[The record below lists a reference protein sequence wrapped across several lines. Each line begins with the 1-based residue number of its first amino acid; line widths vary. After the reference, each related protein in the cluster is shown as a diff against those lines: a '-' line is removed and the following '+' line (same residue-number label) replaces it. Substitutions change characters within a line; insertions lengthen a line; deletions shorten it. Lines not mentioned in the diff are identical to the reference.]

1 MSKTII
7 FDFDGTLADS
17 LGVLIKITNDLGP
30 EFGITQ
36 IAESQIAA
44 LRRLS
49 SQEII
54 KMSGIALWQI
64 PFLLRRFQVGFQ
76 QRTAEVEL
84 FPGVE
89 QMLHELKFSGYKLGI
104 VSSNSVRNIGLVLRH
119 HQVEQLFSF
128 IQSCSVFGKG
138 RAIRSIMR
146 ANYVEPT
153 ETIYVGDEVRDIEAA
168 RRSKVSSVAVTWGFN
183 AAELLVAQQ
192 PDYLV
197 HSPHEIVKLLQ
208 GLLDESTTQH

>member
-17 LGVLIKITNDLGP
+17 LGTLIKITNDLAP
-30 EFGITQ
+30 EFGIPQ
-36 IAESQIAA
+36 IKVDQIAA
-44 LRRLS
+44 LRQLN
-49 SQEII
+49 SQEVI

-64 PFLLRRFQVGFQ
+64 PFLLRRYQKEFQ
-76 QRTAEVEL
+76 QRAARVPL
-84 FPGVE
+84 FPGIE

-104 VSSNSVRNIGLVLRH
+104 VSSNSVENIELVLCH
-119 HQVEQLFSF
+119 YQVDKLFSF

-146 ANYVEPT
+146 ANYAEPV
-153 ETIYVGDEVRDIEAA
+153 ETIYVGDEVRDIQAA
-168 RRSKVSSVAVTWGFN
+168 RRSKVSSIAVTWGFN
-183 AAELLVAQQ
+183 SAELLSAQQ

-197 HSPHEIVKLLQ
+197 HYPQEIVKLLQ
-208 GLLDESTTQH
+208 GGGSGR